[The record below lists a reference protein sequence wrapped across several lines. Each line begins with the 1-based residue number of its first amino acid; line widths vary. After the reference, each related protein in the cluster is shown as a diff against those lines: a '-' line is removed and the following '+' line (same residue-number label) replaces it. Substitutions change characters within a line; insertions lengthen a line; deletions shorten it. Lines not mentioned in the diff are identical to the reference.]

1 MVTGK
6 GYLDRYLSEDEIR
19 ELMQPALDQARLDGK
34 RVIII
39 IPDGTR
45 TAPIPQMFRLFCQY
59 LGKRVA
65 ALDFLIALGT
75 HGAHYLVA
83 RTSGELNTRARS
95 PWPA

>member
-45 TAPIPQMFRLFCQY
+45 TAPIPQMFRLF
-59 LGKRVA
+59 
-65 ALDFLIALGT
+65 
-75 HGAHYLVA
+75 
-83 RTSGELNTRARS
+83 
-95 PWPA
+95 